1 MSQLKQFAFQKWEAT
16 GNDFFFIDSVSESV
30 TAEDLAVDEIRAI
43 CDRSSGDGA
52 DGVVFFTRDSD
63 LTAEMTIV
71 NSDGSR
77 GDMCGNA
84 LRCLSRILAE
94 DGHSRHRVKLS
105 QRSVTVV
112 AEESETGSVV
122 MGTAGPE
129 GERPIFDGL
138 CELDEIMGGKGYL
151 LSFGNPHYVVPYP
164 SIPKNWEELGALCQP
179 VAHRLLQTGGINCG
193 FLQTVSVGESNPLRV
208 FERGAGA
215 TKSCGSGACAASAVL
230 EFLGL
235 QEPPHRLTLT
245 GGDLVISRTGGEFV
259 LSGPVRKEYEG
270 VWKR

>member
-1 MSQLKQFAFQKWEAT
+1 MIKPFAFQKWEAT
-16 GNDFFFIDSVSESV
+16 GNDFFFIDSKAESI
-30 TAEDLAVDEIRAI
+30 TAEDFKVEQIRAI

-52 DGVVFFTRDSD
+52 DGVVLYTRQSQRSAD
-63 LTAEMTIV
+63 MTII

-94 DGHSRHRVKLS
+94 DGSSRHLVNLPHRTVAV
-105 QRSVTVV
+105 VT
-112 AEESETGSVV
+112 EGETSGSVV
-122 MGTAGPE
+122 MGLPE
-129 GERPIFDGL
+129 PQAEHSLFGNLP
-138 CELDEIMGGKGYL
+138 ELDQIMGGKGYL
-151 LSFGNPHYVVPYP
+151 LSFGNPHYVVPLP
-164 SIPKNWEELGALCQP
+164 SIPEDWEERGALCQP

-193 FLQTVSVGESNPLRV
+193 FLQMTTEGDSNPLRV

-230 EFLGL
+230 EHLGI
-235 QEPPHRLTLT
+235 QAPPHRLALT
-245 GGDLVISRTGGEFV
+245 GGVLTISREGTEFV

-270 VWKR
+270 VWTQ